1 MEKEIE
7 RPEFINNN
15 VETNNNKIQKK
26 NVFINIE
33 QNSTELTSIKTD
45 IVIPIDNS
53 DLNLGKKKESKNSKE
68 CPNKI
73 SNKNVNNYSPKNLYE
88 YDKIIN
94 KKEDDKKSVAFPIL
108 LGKKVKHFSEENSY
122 EKIKNNN
129 TNNINLIKQ
138 KVPTLEHNKNII
150 ENKSVILNKTNNNNN
165 NINICEK
172 KEENKN
178 SINKYY
184 NNRKIYNNL
193 SDIDEIELLHKTQE
207 FRRSFFYNHFEELKK
222 MERNLNFYFN

>member
-53 DLNLGKKKESKNSKE
+53 DLDLGKKKESKNSKE

-73 SNKNVNNYSPKNLYE
+73 SNKNVNNYSPKNSYE

-165 NINICEK
+165 INICEK

>member
-73 SNKNVNNYSPKNLYE
+73 SNKNANNYLPKKLNE

-94 KKEDDKKSVAFPIL
+94 KKEDDNKSVAFPIL

-122 EKIKNNN
+122 EKMKNNN
-129 TNNINLIKQ
+129 NNINLIKQ
-138 KVPTLEHNKNII
+138 KVPTLQHNKNII
-150 ENKSVILNKTNNNNN
+150 ENKSVISNKTNNNI

-172 KEENKN
+172 KEDNKN

-207 FRRSFFYNHFEELKK
+207 FRRSFFYNHYEELKK

>member
-7 RPEFINNN
+7 RPEFINNS

-53 DLNLGKKKESKNSKE
+53 DLDLGKKKESKNSKE

-73 SNKNVNNYSPKNLYE
+73 SNKNVNNYLPKKLNE
-88 YDKIIN
+88 YNKIIN
-94 KKEDDKKSVAFPIL
+94 KKEADNKSVAFPIL

-122 EKIKNNN
+122 EKMKNNN
-129 TNNINLIKQ
+129 NNINLIKQ
-138 KVPTLEHNKNII
+138 KVPTLQHNKNII
-150 ENKSVILNKTNNNNN
+150 ENKSVISNKTNNNI

-172 KEENKN
+172 KEDNKN

-207 FRRSFFYNHFEELKK
+207 FRRSFFYNHYEELKK
-222 MERNLNFYFN
+222 MERNLNCYFN